1 MPSDIIVVER
11 ALLESKPFRLLG
23 GTAKTVLFDFLMKRT
38 IGKTKARPGHR
49 SEKVILNNGKIEYC
63 YSAAEKKGIS
73 RPKFVKALDELTE
86 KGFIDITHLGTGGHK
101 GDKNKYAISERWR
114 AWGTEKFVEK
124 KRPKDTRKG
133 RGWGAYHQN
142 KSSNIGIENDT
153 PSSIEND
160 TPRYNQS
167 IVGVSKSLLEKIS
180 KNRVNI

>member
-11 ALLESKPFRLLG
+11 TLLESRAFRILG

-38 IGKTKARPGHR
+38 IAKTKARPGQR

-63 YSAAEKKGIS
+63 YSTAEKNGIS

-101 GDKNKYAISERWR
+101 GDKNKYAISERWL

-133 RGWGAYHQN
+133 RGWIIYHKRKVQ
-142 KSSNIGIENDT
+142 T
-153 PSSIEND
+153 
-160 TPRYNQS
+160 
-167 IVGVSKSLLEKIS
+167 
-180 KNRVNI
+180 